1 MWKKYN
7 CSYQIAP
14 NWEKYLEGGRPLFF
28 LQTAGAL
35 NGEVRTSLTPL
46 RPGGAISRV
55 TTQGATLEGVFPS
68 PPTQPAFSSWAA
80 RNRKGA
86 RKKKKETGVGIRR
99 IFILRWSGYGICFL
113 SGGKKEI
120 LWWKKRDSCS
130 LNTSHIIWTQQW
142 KYIGLFMG

>member
-1 MWKKYN
+1 MQKKYD

-14 NWEKYLEGGRPLFF
+14 NWEKSREGGRPLLF

-46 RPGGAISRV
+46 RLGGAISRV

-80 RNRKGA
+80 SNRKGA
-86 RKKKKETGVGIRR
+86 RKKKGD
-99 IFILRWSGYGICFL
+99 WSRN
-113 SGGKKEI
+113 KKNIHSQMVWPWHMFPKWEEKREI
-120 LWWKKRDSCS
+120 L
-130 LNTSHIIWTQQW
+130 
-142 KYIGLFMG
+142 